1 MKIAVASGK
10 GGTGKTMIAV
20 SLALS
25 LSRSELGDVLVSD
38 CDVEAPNAH
47 LFLKTDFIDN
57 RTVNLFVPQVNNEV
71 CSGCGACG
79 DVCQFNAVIVVGDK
93 PTLFPSLC
101 HGCGSCMLNCP
112 EGAIQEVPYAIGRL
126 ESGACQESL
135 NLKHG
140 LLNPGEPLAVPVIA
154 DLRHWDPENGIG
166 SDLEI
171 IDAPPGA
178 SCPVVEAVRGTDFI
192 ILVTEPTPFG
202 LHDLK
207 QAVQVTRELGIN
219 AGVVNNRVG
228 VGDQDIRAYCQENNI
243 PLLME
248 IPLDQKLGEGLARGK
263 TLLDIY
269 PAYCEDFN
277 KLFKDILVI
286 QGEVS

>member
-20 SLALS
+20 SLAQN
-25 LSRSELGDVLVSD
+25 LSRGGSYRVLVSD

-47 LFLKTDFIDN
+47 LYLKPDFIDK
-57 RTVNLFVPQVNNEV
+57 RTVNVLVPQVNNDL
-71 CSGCGACG
+71 CSGCGVCS
-79 DVCQFNAVIVVGDK
+79 DVCQFNAIIVVGDK

-101 HGCGSCMLNCP
+101 HGCGSCTLNCL
-112 EGAIQEVPYAIGRL
+112 EEAIQEIPNAIGRL
-126 ESGACQESL
+126 EYGTCQESL

-140 LLNPGEPLAVPVIA
+140 LLNPGEPLAVPVIS
-154 DLRHWDPENGIG
+154 DLRHWDPENG
-166 SDLEI
+166 SAPDLEI

-192 ILVTEPTPFG
+192 LLVTEPTPFG

-207 QAVQVTRELGIN
+207 QAVQVTREMGIKT
-219 AGVVNNRVG
+219 GVINNRVG
-228 VGDQDIRAYCQENNI
+228 VGEEDIRAYCQDNDI

-263 TLLDIY
+263 TLLEIY
-269 PAYCEDFN
+269 PTYWEEFTTLFN
-277 KLFKDILVI
+277 DILMI
-286 QGEVS
+286 TGEI